1 MRLQDATK
9 IWFKRRQ
16 ASFCLAHCEIDQY
29 RAWSLEFFFNFK
41 LRFSRFCRKNI
52 HLSIF
57 SRPLSVFVFCEVF
70 DVLFMLFF
78 QCTTHIFWCPGFWS
92 WFFFKVSSLAFKAS
106 SKLLQLLVHLLVLST
121 KFFLCWRGAQLW
133 KAKIV
138 SVSLV
143 FRYHFYVIPFCWFT
157 RKIMSEK
164 ASSPFSLAFSPVNCK
179 VLFKELTEL
188 RQNSQ
193 YHAMSLS
200 CWCSSFL
207 MFWPLAWN
215 QFSRFPHSTPSLL
228 FSEFCTFFRWFDVVS
243 CPQHFETCC
252 PTGVLLFWCSVIR
265 VVRCQHN
272 CPT

>member
-1 MRLQDATK
+1 MQPKYDLSDG
-9 IWFKRRQ
+9 RQ
-16 ASFCLAHCEIDQY
+16 VFVWRVVKLTNTGLDL
-29 RAWSLEFFFNFK
+29 WSFFFNFK

-52 HLSIF
+52 RLSIF

-106 SKLLQLLVHLLVLST
+106 SKLLQLLVHLLVPST

-138 SVSLV
+138 SVSVV
-143 FRYHFYVIPFCWFT
+143 FWYHFYVIPFCWFT

-215 QFSRFPHSTPSLL
+215 QFSHSTPSLFFQNFVH
-228 FSEFCTFFRWFDVVS
+228 FSEGFFVISFIQSFSTFFIFS
-243 CPQHFETCC
+243 
-252 PTGVLLFWCSVIR
+252 
-265 VVRCQHN
+265 N
-272 CPT
+272 